1 MRAISALAAE
11 APSIRAFR
19 EATVDLLVAHV
30 AFDAAIFH
38 ALSPRVPLATAAIR
52 GIQMEELAKSMVKW
66 DAWAVEF
73 GRFRDLAITQG
84 GVVTDREAL
93 PIRGRSRAL
102 FERAFGAGKRARAV
116 VFVHLIVRSRIVSG
130 LVLVRY
136 RSEPFSVADLH
147 FLRAIAGVVAVGD
160 ALHQGLDGAA
170 QASLPLRLVCVD
182 GRLTEG
188 EREIVEHVA
197 LGHTN
202 LDIAVALGKSP
213 NTIRNQLAV
222 VMRKLTASNRADV
235 VRLAVLR

>member
-1 MRAISALAAE
+1 VRAIAALAAQ
-11 APSIRAFR
+11 APSNRAFR
-19 EATVDLLVAHV
+19 EGTIDLVVPHV

-38 ALSPRVPLATAAIR
+38 ALSPRVPLSTAAIR
-52 GIQMEELAKSMVKW
+52 GLDVGELAKSMVKW

-73 GRFRDLAITQG
+73 GRFRDLAIAQD

-102 FERAFGAGKRARAV
+102 FERAFGAEKRARAV
-116 VFVHLIVRSRIVSG
+116 AFVHLMVRSRIVSG

-136 RSEPFSVADLH
+136 RSEPFSVADVRL
-147 FLRAIAGVVAVGD
+147 LRAIAGVMAVGD

-170 QASLPLRLVCVD
+170 QASVPVRLRCVD

-188 EREIVEHVA
+188 EREIVERVA

-202 LDIAVALGKSP
+202 LDIAAALGKSP
-213 NTIRNQLAV
+213 NTIRNQLAG
-222 VMRKLTASNRADV
+222 VMRKLAASNRADV